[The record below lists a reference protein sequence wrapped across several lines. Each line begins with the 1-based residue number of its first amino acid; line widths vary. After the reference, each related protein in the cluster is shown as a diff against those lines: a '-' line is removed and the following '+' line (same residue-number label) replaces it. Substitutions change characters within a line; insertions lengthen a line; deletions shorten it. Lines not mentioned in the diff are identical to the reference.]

1 MNYIFDRDIMR
12 WFDHLFEKHTNTFL
26 IDNFICNMYDR
37 ARPVDK
43 SDILPLATKRY
54 KDDSVISLAKKES
67 SFWTIS
73 FLLSS
78 KYVYELRE
86 NVHPYFGHYI
96 YENISVY
103 NNDDVYSFVN
113 KYLLDILNYMVDY
126 IYYPEEDDYYIDY
139 RDEFINTCSAMNY
152 GERVLVTDD
161 IYMYIISE
169 DQLNF
174 IEKSERFNLELRFD
188 SRGGQELMDAIL
200 DLSRSILLKTR

>member
-1 MNYIFDRDIMR
+1 MNYIFDRGIMR

-43 SDILPLATKRY
+43 SDILPLATKKY

-139 RDEFINTCSAMNY
+139 RDEFINTCSDMDY
-152 GERVLVTDD
+152 GERVLVTED
-161 IYMYIISE
+161 IYMFIISE

-174 IEKSERFNLELRFD
+174 IDKSERFNLELRFD